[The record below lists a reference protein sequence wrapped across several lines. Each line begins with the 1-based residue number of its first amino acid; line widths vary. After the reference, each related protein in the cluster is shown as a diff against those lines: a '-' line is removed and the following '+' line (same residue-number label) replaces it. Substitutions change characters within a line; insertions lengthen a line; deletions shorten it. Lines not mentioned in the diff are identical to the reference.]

1 MNVEKTIRVA
11 LLNYPSIFPNALSV
25 YEHLFCVNGNGYK
38 WFKGELVSLEG
49 NSEGI
54 EKAILKEIEY
64 EYENLLR
71 FKPVNDTIYRRVLEG
86 NKDRT
91 IENIKLIFDTNN
103 RLTDFTPTPDFQF
116 SEITEYSKI
125 LNLPSDITPDWLDAV
140 KWMYRLLSQYSHR
153 IRNFKPE
160 MLTWVDESI
169 KKVELI

>member
-1 MNVEKTIRVA
+1 MSVEETIRVA
-11 LLNYPSIFPNALSV
+11 LINYPGIFPNALSV
-25 YEHLFCVNGNGYK
+25 YEHLFCVIGNGYE
-38 WFKGELVSLEG
+38 WFKGELVSLRE
-49 NSEGI
+49 NSEDI

-64 EYENLLR
+64 EHENLLR

-86 NKDRT
+86 NRDRI

-103 RLTDFTPTPDFQF
+103 RLTDFTPAPDFQF